1 MKDVRTLVEALVN
14 RWVKE
19 AVAAGRLEV
28 FDELAAPPADLEGFR
43 ARTRALHAAFS
54 DMVPAV
60 VELLVEG
67 DRAAWRWRLEATHR
81 GTFLGQP
88 ATGRRVTLEG
98 VNFQRLAGGRVIE
111 HWTLADT
118 AGLLQQLQRS

>member
-1 MKDVRTLVEALVN
+1 MKEHDVRALAE

-19 AVAAGRLEV
+19 GVAAGRLEV

-43 ARTRALHAAFS
+43 ARTRAIHAAFA
-54 DMVPAV
+54 DLEGAV
-60 VELLVEG
+60 IDLLVQG

-81 GTFLGQP
+81 APFLGHP

-98 VNFQRLAGGRVIE
+98 VNFQRLAAGRVVD

-118 AGLLQQLQRS
+118 SGLLQQLQRG